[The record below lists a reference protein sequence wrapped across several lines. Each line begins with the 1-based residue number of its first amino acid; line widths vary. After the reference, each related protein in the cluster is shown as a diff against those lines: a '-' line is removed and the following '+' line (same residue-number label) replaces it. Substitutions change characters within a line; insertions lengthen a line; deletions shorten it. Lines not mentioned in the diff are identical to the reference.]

1 MSKAIRE
8 PRGTLPPTGH
18 KRLTINLP
26 EAVHQAL
33 KVRAAREG
41 TTIRGLIESSISDLI
56 HEEPRAELVT
66 IQTDH
71 GPTLTLSR
79 RPSSTIALSPDG
91 RIWAEARYPD
101 RTIWTAED
109 GEQGRPA

>member
-1 MSKAIRE
+1 MAKSIV
-8 PRGTLPPTGH
+8 RGTQPPPGH

-26 EAVHQAL
+26 EDVHQAL
-33 KVRAAREG
+33 KVKAAREG
-41 TTIRGLIESSISDLI
+41 TTIRRLIESSIGALM
-56 HEEPRAELVT
+56 HEEPCSESVL

-71 GPTLTLSR
+71 GATLTLSR

-101 RTIWTAED
+101 RIIWTAED
-109 GEQGRPA
+109 GEQGRPS